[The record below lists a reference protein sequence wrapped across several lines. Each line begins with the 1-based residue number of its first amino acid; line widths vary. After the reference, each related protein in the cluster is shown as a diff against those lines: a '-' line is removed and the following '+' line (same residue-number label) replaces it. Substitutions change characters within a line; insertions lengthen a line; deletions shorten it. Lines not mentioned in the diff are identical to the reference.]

1 MHKTDDTFEELTMK
15 KRLIHLSM
23 ILVALFLIISCS
35 SNESHDQAKASSSRS
50 AQAATVPITQ
60 FAAYDLDGNLQQ
72 SSQWIGK
79 QPVVINVWGTWCP
92 PCRREIPDLV
102 KLYNE
107 YNSRGVEMI
116 GLAVVRNE
124 PPSSVRQF
132 AQQNDMKWEMLLAD
146 QNIATIFGLQAVPTT
161 IFVDRNG
168 NIVPV
173 TDGRGQTVDRFTGMQ
188 SYEVFKAA
196 FEKMLKS

>member
-1 MHKTDDTFEELTMK
+1 MK
-15 KRLIHLSM
+15 KWLIHISM
-23 ILVALFLIISCS
+23 ILLALFLIISCS
-35 SNESHDQAKASSSRS
+35 SNESHDHGKTPASGS

-102 KLYNE
+102 KLYKE
-107 YNSRGVEMI
+107 YRPKGVEMI

-132 AQQNDMKWEMLLAD
+132 AQHNDMGWEMLLAD
-146 QNIATIFGLQAVPTT
+146 QNIGMIFGIQAVPTT
-161 IFVDRNG
+161 IFVDRHG

-173 TDGRGQTVDRFTGMQ
+173 TDGNGQTVERFTGMQ
-188 SYEVFKAA
+188 SYDVFKAA

>member
-1 MHKTDDTFEELTMK
+1 
-15 KRLIHLSM
+15 M